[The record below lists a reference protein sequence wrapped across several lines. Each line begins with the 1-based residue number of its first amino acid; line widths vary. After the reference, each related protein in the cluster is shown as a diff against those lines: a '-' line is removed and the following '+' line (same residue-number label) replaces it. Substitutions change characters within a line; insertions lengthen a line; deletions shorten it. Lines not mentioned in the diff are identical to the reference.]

1 MLRVKNML
9 RGLRR
14 DERGIESIEFMMT
27 GLVLCAIVIFFAQDL
42 TDPLIEAIFEVFDT
56 VNAD

>member
-1 MLRVKNML
+1 ML

-27 GLVLCAIVIFFAQDL
+27 GLVLCAIVIYLAQDL
-42 TDPLIEAIFEVFDT
+42 TDPLLEAIFEVFDT

>member
-42 TDPLIEAIFEVFDT
+42 TDPLIEAIFDVFDT